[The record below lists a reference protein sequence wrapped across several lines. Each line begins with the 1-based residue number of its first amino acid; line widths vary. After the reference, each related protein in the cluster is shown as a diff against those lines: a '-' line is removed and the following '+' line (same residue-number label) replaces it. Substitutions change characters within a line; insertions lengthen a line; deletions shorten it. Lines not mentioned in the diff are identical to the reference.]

1 MPLLA
6 MSRAPIPIVL
16 LLLAQTLLVFSQS
29 VVATDARGGTNDDV
43 RVESITL
50 GNFSKNPS
58 QWVNPDG
65 TVVDYVAKGEPI
77 NIQIE
82 IERRGSG
89 LLGND
94 VSVMFEI
101 VHPIGYVIESYSW
114 VESDLYPG
122 ASRLHDVEW
131 TPSVAHSILN
141 TSTNELTGGIILRA
155 SVNFPLD
162 DQNDNDIMDVPI
174 PVVVKQEAMDYED
187 NQNIDT
193 FLAGR
198 YPAEGGQAFGQ
209 GSWITDTSSAAVG
222 SGHWRHSNPGGDY
235 PNNVHDRIVLGYYTQ
250 QTNQC
255 EPTHQVDS
263 GLTMVY
269 GVAAICMFKIN
280 SFNFQSIQVHAQA
293 WGIMGAGDDY
303 LAMELWR
310 GNGAPSNSIL
320 HNVTDDLPST
330 TQGDWSNISWD
341 PTEHLNGY
349 NWNIGFLFHSDPSGA
364 APGMHLDDFIVF
376 GVEKVDDFT
385 LDFECDKGDGNP
397 VGSGYDTYPN
407 NFVTLH
413 CTVSNNGYRN
423 ALVRISSNVS
433 NDTWMSP
440 SSPSIR
446 IDSENLNSHGT
457 SVLLPPIKPGEPQEM
472 WVNLSVPPGADVQQQ
487 QWSVWWTDAGG
498 TNSGEKGRLD
508 MDLAILSQYGVYLSS
523 NVPTVAATIEPGES
537 TNIPFRMQNSG
548 NREAGFTLSP
558 LFSDESWSAFV
569 QDESGD
575 AFIGQRVLNKGES
588 IDLHLNVTAPDD
600 ASPGE
605 VPFSLRAACP
615 SCGTTLFGND
625 VITKKIA
632 VPVDRMVS
640 LSSDDININV
650 AANGEE
656 NRAVI
661 TVLNLGN
668 DEEQYNFSISQSS
681 YSLQASLNT
690 YSSPVLEPW
699 YGEVNIV
706 LKLPMPIGLS
716 PGLYTVT
723 VTATSIDNP
732 SIRAQIIINVDV
744 IETAA
749 VRVLDAFPDQSFIPG
764 DPSQS
769 MKFNITNTG
778 NLPDRFSMSLTT
790 PDGMEAQ
797 FEQLVDDRTVL
808 LDPGE
813 SLDVIV
819 RFNFLTGSDGQLKL
833 FVTATSVNDA
843 NITATG
849 SATYTVGSQNWLRI
863 LSIERPIFEVDGEY
877 EVTVEV
883 RNQYSGAESQVVKME
898 LDIGQSNSYFTTT
911 IDRADL
917 GFTLGKDEVREVVI
931 YFDVPPST
939 MDNIVGEEFVTN
951 ITIWARSETVSDA
964 ASLTMEVTL
973 LSSEKFG
980 NPNDGISSSGEID
993 IVGIATWVV
1002 GIILIIV
1009 LGIIL
1014 LRVITEVEEEDQPWA
1029 DDGYEE
1035 GITSIYGDVA
1045 AAPTFSDEKAIPDL
1059 AASAST
1065 LLSPPS
1071 ASPPAPMAPTPAAAP
1086 PVAAQVPVAPAAPPL
1101 PEGGLPDGWTME
1113 QWHAYGE
1120 QWLQSQSN

>member
-1 MPLLA
+1 MLA

-16 LLLAQTLLVFSQS
+16 LLLVQTLLVFSQP
-29 VVATDARGGTNDDV
+29 VVATEARGGTNDDFKI
-43 RVESITL
+43 ESITL
-50 GNFSKNPS
+50 GNVSNNPS
-58 QWVNPDG
+58 QWIDPDG
-65 TVVDYVAKGEPI
+65 SVIDYVVKGEPI
-77 NIQIE
+77 NIQVDIM
-82 IERRGSG
+82 RRGSG
-89 LLGND
+89 LLGDD
-94 VSVMFEI
+94 VSVLFEI
-101 VHPIGYVIESYSW
+101 VHPIGFIISSFSW
-114 VESDLYPG
+114 VETEVYPG
-122 ASRLHDVEW
+122 AQRSHGVEW
-131 TPSVAHSILN
+131 TPTVAHSILN

-155 SVNFPLD
+155 SVYFPQD
-162 DQNDNDIMDVPI
+162 NQNDNDIMEESV
-174 PVVVKQEAMDYED
+174 PVVVKQDAMDFED
-187 NQNIDT
+187 SQNIDQ

-198 YPAEGGQAFGQ
+198 YPAEGGQAFGT
-209 GSWITDTSSAAVG
+209 GSWTTDTSSAAVG

-235 PNNVHDRIVLGYYTQ
+235 RNNVHDRIVLGYFTQ

-255 EPTHQVDS
+255 ELTHELDS
-263 GLTMVY
+263 GLTVVY
-269 GVAAICMFKIN
+269 GVQAVCKFKIN
-280 SFNFQSIQVHAQA
+280 SFNFLSMQVHAQA

-349 NWNIGFLFHSDPSGA
+349 TWNIGFLFHSDPSGA
-364 APGMHLDDFIVF
+364 APGMHMDDFIIF
-376 GVEKVDDFT
+376 AVEKVDDFT
-385 LDFECDKGDGNP
+385 LNVDCEKTGG
-397 VGSGYDTYPN
+397 GSIDSGFDTYPN
-407 NFVTLH
+407 DFVSLH
-413 CTVSNNGYRN
+413 CIVNNNGYRN

-433 NDTWMSP
+433 NITWMNP
-440 SSPSIR
+440 STPSIR

-457 SVLLPPIKPGEPQEM
+457 TVLLPPIQPNQPQEM

-523 NVPTVAATIEPGES
+523 NVPTVAASIEPGET

-558 LFSDESWSAFV
+558 IFTDQSWSAFV
-569 QDESGD
+569 QDEMGD
-575 AFIGQRVLNKGES
+575 AVIGQTVLAKGES
-588 IDLHLNVTAPDD
+588 LDLYLNVTAPDD

-605 VPFSLRAACP
+605 IPFSLRAACP
-615 SCGTTLFGND
+615 SCGTTLFGNA

-640 LSSDDININV
+640 LSSDDLEIKI

-656 NRAVI
+656 NRVII

-668 DEEQYNFSISQSS
+668 DEEQYNFTISQSS

-699 YGEVNIV
+699 YGEMNLV

-723 VTATSIDNP
+723 VAATSTDNP
-732 SIRAQIIINVDV
+732 SIRAQVIVNVDV

-749 VRVLDAFPDQSFIPG
+749 VRVLDALSDQSFIPG
-764 DPSQS
+764 DPAQS
-769 MKFNITNTG
+769 MEFNITNTG
-778 NLPDRFSMSLTT
+778 NLPDRFSMSLNI
-790 PDGMEAQ
+790 PEGMEAR

-808 LDPGE
+808 IEPGE

-819 RFNFLTGSDGQLKL
+819 RFNFLEGSDGQLQL

-843 NITATG
+843 NISATG
-849 SATYTVGSQNWLRI
+849 SAVYIVGSQNWLRI
-863 LSIERPIFEVDGEY
+863 LSIERPIFEEDGEY
-877 EVTVEV
+877 TVTIEV
-883 RNQYSGAESQVVKME
+883 RNQYNGPQVVKME
-898 LDIGQSNSYFTTT
+898 LTTRFSNSYFTTT
-911 IDRADL
+911 IDREDL
-917 GFTLGKDEVREVVI
+917 SFNMVTDEIREVVI
-931 YFDVPPST
+931 YFDIPPST
-939 MDNIVGEEFVTN
+939 MDNIVGGEFVTN

-964 ASLTMEVTL
+964 ASLTMDVTL

-980 NPNDGISSSGEID
+980 NPNDGISSSGDID
-993 IVGIATWVV
+993 ILGIATWII
-1002 GIILIIV
+1002 GIMLIVV
-1009 LGIIL
+1009 LGIVL
-1014 LRVITEVEEEDQPWA
+1014 LRVITEVEDEEEVWA

-1035 GITSIYGDVA
+1035 GITSVYGEVA
-1045 AAPTFSDEKAIPDL
+1045 AAPSFSTEKTIPDL
-1059 AASAST
+1059 AASTSA
-1065 LLSPPS
+1065 LLSPPTL
-1071 ASPPAPMAPTPAAAP
+1071 SPPVAAQNTPALAP
-1086 PVAAQVPVAPAAPPL
+1086 PVAAQVPVPSGPPPL
-1101 PEGGLPDGWTME
+1101 PAGGLPDGWTME

-1120 QWLQSQSN
+1120 QWLQSQSS